1 MYYILRVARYRALSL
16 LSYAMAEL
24 HPISPPTHL
33 MKHILIF
40 QAMLYHYVKDP
51 VGIAKSF
58 QLLSHR

>member
-1 MYYILRVARYRALSL
+1 MYYILCVAGYRALGL
-16 LSYAMAEL
+16 LSYAIAEL
-24 HPISPPTHL
+24 HPISPPTRL

-51 VGIAKSF
+51 VGVAKSF